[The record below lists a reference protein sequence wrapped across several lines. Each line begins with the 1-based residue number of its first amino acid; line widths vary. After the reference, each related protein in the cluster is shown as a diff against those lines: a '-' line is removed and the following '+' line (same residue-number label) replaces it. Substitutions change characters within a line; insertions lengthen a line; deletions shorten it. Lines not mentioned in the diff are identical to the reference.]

1 MSIAALSRRRL
12 GGYTAAG
19 AGPAAGLAAAAF
31 VLLPAAALASGAC
44 DTTNCTAVFESLN
57 LTRDGCRDD
66 DRISDDE
73 NKYCCDPEKDS
84 TFFIIGCC
92 LALVVSLP
100 PCPAALPP
108 PFAGQGRAAE
118 TFPP

>member
-1 MSIAALSRRRL
+1 MSIAALSRRQI
-12 GGYTAAG
+12 GGSTAPG

-31 VLLPAAALASGAC
+31 MLLPAAALAAGGAC
-44 DTTNCTAVFESLN
+44 DTTNCTAVFETFN
-57 LTRDGCRDD
+57 LTRDSCRDD

-73 NKYCCDPEKDS
+73 NKYCCDPDKDS

-100 PCPAALPP
+100 PCPALPAL
-108 PFAGQGRAAE
+108 
-118 TFPP
+118 